1 MRILVAAFVFAAAC
15 GSSSKKESSMVEGS
29 DVSPTCC
36 CKTIPE
42 TGEKEIVPNFA
53 SVGRMEC
60 STQQGTCVDDVQ
72 CSSSVSPK
80 GDSSSP
86 PPASTDTGVPPPPTL
101 GGSAAAPA
109 VP

>member
-1 MRILVAAFVFAAAC
+1 MRILVATFALAAAC
-15 GSSSKKESSMVEGS
+15 GSPQKKDSSIVEGS
-29 DVSPTCC
+29 DVPPTCC

-72 CSSSVSPK
+72 CTNSVSPQVK
-80 GDSSSP
+80 PTDQP
-86 PPASTDTGVPPPPTL
+86 PGAGDTGVPPPPTL
-101 GGSAAAPA
+101 GGSAASPA